1 MAEHYHNECKDC
13 LQVFSS
19 DELQDGLCRDC
30 RDFGGEV
37 MSTDNPDVLSNSK
50 MTGTRTVMEEII
62 SAKLPTQIE
71 PQTQGE

>member
-1 MAEHYHNECKDC
+1 MSEHYHNECKDC
-13 LQVFSS
+13 GDFVGHW
-19 DELQDGLCRDC
+19 ELENGLCRDC
-30 RDFGGEV
+30 RGFGGEV